1 MGRVQKTLATVR
13 GRRVAMESALRA
25 IRTQKH
31 LVYTKDYGAPR
42 SCAQCGRRETK
53 DGDGSGVSL
62 LSSAISLENHH
73 GNDPLHCW
81 KMDRELRSVHSLIKI
96 GKAVLYGIYYRRP
109 RDLDQ
114 FGIIDRLAWEE
125 KYKQLEERRTAN

>member
-53 DGDGSGVSL
+53 DGDGKAAEGGVERFL
-62 LSSAISLENHH
+62 
-73 GNDPLHCW
+73 
-81 KMDRELRSVHSLIKI
+81 V
-96 GKAVLYGIYYRRP
+96 
-109 RDLDQ
+109 
-114 FGIIDRLAWEE
+114 
-125 KYKQLEERRTAN
+125 EERIT